1 MINPEELYTFY
12 FKIVYTERTFYW
24 NFSPDMKIND
34 FINQVT
40 NNMREIEPDCNIE
53 IVEAGQYNNINGHDS
68 EMAPKINYYHEYTL
82 NDLYGRKWRNTSFY
96 IRFIQM

>member
-1 MINPEELYTFY
+1 MEIPEELYTFY

-53 IVEAGQYNNINGHDS
+53 IVKAGQYNNINGPDP

-82 NDLYGRKWRNTSFY
+82 NDLYGHKWRNTSFY
-96 IRFIQM
+96 IRFI

>member
-1 MINPEELYTFY
+1 MIIPEELYTFY
-12 FKIVYTERTFYW
+12 FKIVYTERSFYW

-53 IVEAGQYNNINGHDS
+53 IVEACQHNNINGCDS
-68 EMAPKINYYHEYTL
+68 ELAPKINYYHEYTL
-82 NDLYGRKWRNTSFY
+82 KDLYGNKWRNTSFY
-96 IRFIQM
+96 IRFVQM